1 MFGKEK
7 KEQKCTQLAETVR
20 NTQYAPSYA
29 PAPSMELVFNPV
41 TGEFEQAPAGSA
53 TSGEIVTDMT
63 KDGFAF

>member
-20 NTQYAPSYA
+20 NTQYASA
-29 PAPSMELVFNPV
+29 PTMELVFNPT